1 MIMQMVMENIFM
13 RMEQFI
19 LVIGKMILNII
30 LVMKFGMI
38 KVNIVV
44 IT

>member
-1 MIMQMVMENIFM
+1 MITQMDMENIFM

>member
-1 MIMQMVMENIFM
+1 MDMENIFM

>member
-1 MIMQMVMENIFM
+1 MIMQMDMENIFM

-30 LVMKFGMI
+30 
-38 KVNIVV
+38 
-44 IT
+44 

>member
-1 MIMQMVMENIFM
+1 MQMDMENIFM